1 MKQWQVDGCERAV
14 ERLSEQTFETTE
26 ASPSDAAGDVE
37 PPWSDDVPLAP
48 VSVIYG

>member
-14 ERLSEQTFETTE
+14 ERLSEQTFETAE
-26 ASPSDAAGDVE
+26 APPSEAGDAE